1 MRSWR
6 LMLLIGLLLFVGIVT
21 RAFAE
26 GPVDRLTPQITRAEA
41 VAVIVSANPALRSRV
56 LWYQSHMPPLRLF
69 VDINQTDWFAPYLE
83 VAFERGYID
92 GNRGRMFR
100 PHDLLKT
107 EEAAVLVT
115 RMKRGGA
122 EPVVLFLPTGEKQP
136 WYSVPLQAALSDG
149 IPLPSP
155 LRIGSPVA
163 RGSFYAMLQAVGIAD
178 PRTVAFVDPPLPPAP
193 ALQPGTRPNQIA
205 AAGPRV
211 LRPVSPTTVS
221 PSRAPAPQPRT
232 TSVTRPV
239 TTATTP
245 RPKSFS
251 ISMPTLGINS
261 LNVLHPSDPFTSA
274 GLLAPL
280 KYGVGHLFSYP
291 GTNGK
296 ILIYGHSSSYPWDV
310 SSFTKIFRQINKL
323 AVGDKVYV
331 DYDGKKI
338 TYEVSFKE
346 TVPAKDLSA
355 YKNGGSEELIL
366 YTCWPPDSISQRYL
380 VHARPVQAVAAR

>member
-1 MRSWR
+1 
-6 LMLLIGLLLFVGIVT
+6 
-21 RAFAE
+21 
-26 GPVDRLTPQITRAEA
+26 
-41 VAVIVSANPALRSRV
+41 
-56 LWYQSHMPPLRLF
+56 
-69 VDINQTDWFAPYLE
+69 
-83 VAFERGYID
+83 
-92 GNRGRMFR
+92 
-100 PHDLLKT
+100 
-107 EEAAVLVT
+107 
-115 RMKRGGA
+115 
-122 EPVVLFLPTGEKQP
+122 
-136 WYSVPLQAALSDG
+136 
-149 IPLPSP
+149 
-155 LRIGSPVA
+155 
-163 RGSFYAMLQAVGIAD
+163 
-178 PRTVAFVDPPLPPAP
+178 
-193 ALQPGTRPNQIA
+193 
-205 AAGPRV
+205 
-211 LRPVSPTTVS
+211 
-221 PSRAPAPQPRT
+221 
-232 TSVTRPV
+232 
-239 TTATTP
+239 
-245 RPKSFS
+245 
-251 ISMPTLGINS
+251 MPTLGINS